1 MGLRVTWLIGVTP
14 SELFLNWSF
23 AGMLRSCR
31 AVHHER
37 GAPGGE
43 WRCFTLQGAVRLT
56 APSAFANAAQ
66 DAVHQAQIGDA

>member
-14 SELFLNWSF
+14 SERFLNWSF

-31 AVHHER
+31 AVHHDEGPR
-37 GAPGGE
+37 GVIGVASLSRV
-43 WRCFTLQGAVRLT
+43 RCGSRLH
-56 APSAFANAAQ
+56 AAQ